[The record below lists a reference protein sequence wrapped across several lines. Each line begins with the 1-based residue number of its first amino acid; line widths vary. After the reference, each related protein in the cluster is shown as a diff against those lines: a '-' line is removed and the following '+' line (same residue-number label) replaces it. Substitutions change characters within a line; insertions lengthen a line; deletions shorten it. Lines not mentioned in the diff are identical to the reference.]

1 MLFRRVAFLR
11 GEEVAEDYKYEL
23 QMEQY
28 REQLGNEILLNA
40 AILIQQGDGEQVS
53 VDKVKEV
60 MQLREEYRNAPGVHI
75 EGEGNNPDVWLLAEC
90 QLPEKPAGDQA
101 NRQVHAIY
109 QRLLAKRDSFDV

>member
-1 MLFRRVAFLR
+1 MLLRCVVFLR

-23 QMEQY
+23 QMEAY
-28 REQLGNEILLNA
+28 REQLGNQILLNA

-60 MQLREEYRNAPGVHI
+60 MQLREEYRNNPPVHI
-75 EGEGNNPDVWLLAEC
+75 EGEGADPDVWLLAEC
-90 QLPEKPAGDQA
+90 QLPVKPEGDQA

>member
-1 MLFRRVAFLR
+1 M
-11 GEEVAEDYKYEL
+11 AEDYKYEL

-28 REQLGNEILLNA
+28 REQLGNQILLNA

-75 EGEGNNPDVWLLAEC
+75 EGEGNDPDVWLLTEC
-90 QLPEKPAGDQA
+90 QLPEKPTGDQA

>member
-1 MLFRRVAFLR
+1 MLLRRVAFLR

-28 REQLGNEILLNA
+28 REQLGNQILLNA
-40 AILIQQGDGEQVS
+40 AILIQQGNGEQVS

-60 MQLREEYRNAPGVHI
+60 MQLREEYRDNPSAHI
-75 EGEGNNPDVWLLAEC
+75 EGEGADPDVWLLAEC
-90 QLPEKPAGDQA
+90 KLPAKPEGDQA